1 MSFDSA
7 KSHTNGAHSTPDM
20 LKHVSS
26 TRLTPNLSVHTFA
39 VQANQ
44 HFNRSFR
51 PGQHLTIQL
60 PRDLD
65 PVSGPQNLSEED
77 RRLSFTP
84 YHVGYADNGVIETV
98 SLMARNGRVTG
109 LLGLPRP
116 RDPLVAEIVQAG
128 GGFLPE
134 ILDSSQRLICIA
146 GGTGMALFIAMAV
159 DMNRRSS
166 PEDGEKKPVLM
177 CSIRA
182 NDFGAVEY
190 LLTHQLLRPRDWSM
204 MVNHPNGGMDD

>member
-7 KSHTNGAHSTPDM
+7 KIDTNGTHSTPDM

-39 VQANQ
+39 VQADQ

-51 PGQHLTIQL
+51 PGQHLTIQF

-84 YHVGYADNGVIETV
+84 YHVEYADNGVIEAI
-98 SLMARNGRVTG
+98 SFMARNGRVTG

-116 RDPLVAEIVQAG
+116 HDPLVARIVQAS
-128 GGFLPE
+128 GGFPPAVP
-134 ILDSSQRLICIA
+134 DSAQRLICIA
-146 GGTGMALFIAMAV
+146 GGTGIAPFIAMAIE
-159 DMNRRSS
+159 MNCKSS
-166 PEDGEKKPVLM
+166 VEDEEKKPVL
-177 CSIRA
+177 IPI
-182 NDFGAVEY
+182 
-190 LLTHQLLRPRDWSM
+190 LREQTIGVASED
-204 MVNHPNGGMDD
+204 VAT